1 VLTALVILMLLVG
14 ARLAFRSVWL
24 AGLAATGA
32 VSLLFLS
39 SFGEINPFTVS
50 GSIFGSA
57 LIVFILV
64 RYGLLATAVM
74 LVALNLSVGFPLT
87 LNPRA
92 WYFDVALVGF
102 AAFAVL
108 IVLGYRMSRS
118 ATPVRP

>member
-1 VLTALVILMLLVG
+1 
-14 ARLAFRSVWL
+14 
-24 AGLAATGA
+24 

-50 GSIFGSA
+50 GSLFGSG

-74 LVALNLSVGFPLT
+74 LAALNLSVSFPLT

-92 WYFDVALVGF
+92 WYFDVSLVAFG
-102 AAFAVL
+102 AFAVF
-108 IVLGYRMSRS
+108 IVLGYRLSHSVLIAPSSSGAYER
-118 ATPVRP
+118 V